1 MAHHGYQQQPVALG
15 YDSQPPASHGQPSP
29 LVQKTGT
36 VTTVKAVAAANS
48 LTAAP
53 TPPTTGTTPGTTPT
67 TTGGTT
73 NGTGGTPATGGSTQ
87 VLDDMMANP
96 AFLAAF
102 VQAVYAGDADG
113 VIAVLKQYGFTNITD
128 ADEAAVAAALIK
140 PVDQSQLR
148 YIAGLYK
155 ITAPTDLQSIPMLI
169 SALDGSIL
177 CKLAPFTLLLSLP
190 FLSPLNMKRGIT
202 FSPVDG

>member
-1 MAHHGYQQQPVALG
+1 
-15 YDSQPPASHGQPSP
+15 
-29 LVQKTGT
+29 
-36 VTTVKAVAAANS
+36 
-48 LTAAP
+48 
-53 TPPTTGTTPGTTPT
+53 
-67 TTGGTT
+67 
-73 NGTGGTPATGGSTQ
+73 
-87 VLDDMMANP
+87 MMANP

-102 VQAVYAGDADG
+102 VQAVYTGDADG
-113 VIAVLKQYGFTNITD
+113 VIAVLRQYGFTNITD

-177 CKLAPFTLLLSLP
+177 CKPPPFSSP
-190 FLSPLNMKRGIT
+190 FLSSPLDVNEESLSASRSLTSAGLIHLSQQRSSRHTVNRQQPQRKL
-202 FSPVDG
+202 DNN